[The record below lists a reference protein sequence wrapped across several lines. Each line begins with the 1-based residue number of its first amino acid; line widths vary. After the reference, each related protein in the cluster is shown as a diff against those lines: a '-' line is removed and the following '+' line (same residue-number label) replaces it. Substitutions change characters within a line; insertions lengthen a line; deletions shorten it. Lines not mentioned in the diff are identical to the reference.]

1 MARQDTDSSELGLQ
15 ETFAGAASELRLETE
30 AIAEAIPQVRVLNLF
45 NVSLVSWHAKAYS
58 HAIHP
63 LRKLSN
69 TMSPTQSSVLVRA
82 GSVMHAYVF

>member
-45 NVSLVSWHAKAYS
+45 NVSLVS
-58 HAIHP
+58 
-63 LRKLSN
+63 
-69 TMSPTQSSVLVRA
+69 
-82 GSVMHAYVF
+82 